1 MKWGLIG
8 ASDIAETRV
17 IPALLAN
24 NQEIMVVQSTKLERA
39 TEFAKKN
46 NIAKATDSIEQ
57 LLSSDIDAVY
67 ISSTNEK
74 HFDQAMAAIKARKH
88 LLCEKP
94 IAMSLSHA
102 EQMVTAAK
110 SANLIFATN
119 HHIRVAG
126 SHQLVRK
133 MIENGELG
141 ELISVRINHAV
152 ALPDRL
158 KGWRITDQSAGG
170 GVVLDIV
177 VHDVDTLRY
186 LIGSNISE
194 VVGLTNSF
202 GLGTDQIE
210 DSAMVIYKFE
220 NGVLATSHESFV
232 VKHNVT
238 TLDIHGT
245 KASIFMNNAM
255 TQDPVAEITIRDANG
270 AREVTVS
277 DREDLYIKAI
287 RQFIRAVEN
296 GDSPYADGEDGY
308 RSVQGALAVLESVS
322 SKKVVKLS

>member
-296 GDSPYADGEDGY
+296 GDLPYADGEDGY
-308 RSVQGALAVLESVS
+308 RSVQGALAVLESVG

>member
-1 MKWGLIG
+1 
-8 ASDIAETRV
+8 
-17 IPALLAN
+17 
-24 NQEIMVVQSTKLERA
+24 MVVQSTKLERA

-46 NIAKATDSIEQ
+46 NIAKTTDSLEQ

-238 TLDIHGT
+238 TVEIHGT

-277 DREDLYIKAI
+277 DREDLYVKAI
-287 RQFIRAVEN
+287 RQFLRAVEN
-296 GDSPYADGEDGY
+296 GESPYADGEDGY